1 MMMDVKTCGG
11 GGGEGSR
18 RRMMMAEWAARRR
31 QLACEQMVL
40 TTLERRDRESE
51 LLALARLH
59 AVTSFL
65 HGGDPAGGGDQRPEE
80 LLGESERSVREL
92 QRRRL
97 VVGGRL
103 QERMAMECRRELQGL
118 SNHRAVS
125 AFAHRAR
132 IQSFLQGRF
141 FRSGYDERPSSMAA
155 RESGQS
161 HPVST
166 LLREEDCSQTQGTTS
181 DQSTSGAS
189 SSTQNTCVSNEHDS
203 GMAQAVSDN
212 NHRRHIEN
220 ATHDH
225 EIQTNRPM
233 MEDEAVYIES
243 TVPDGNNVLQH
254 EFSQE
259 QTHQYEEY
267 SDSGSSGQD
276 SVSTSSTASGNSMQ
290 QEAQTYRQETDL
302 PWSRDISSTEDGHR
316 DEGWHVI
323 ESQDDGE
330 PRWQLSTSFNSTRN
344 RFSPPEDD
352 VYGVELRELLSR
364 RSVSNLLSS
373 GFRESLDQ
381 LIIRSY
387 VERQEH
393 DPDDDWDFEEQR
405 PTTGLLLDEEDPIE
419 IPTRDESSDDTAPQ
433 PWTMSSDQTLF
444 PQQRNHHNW
453 SQQQTMHRSEFIMM
467 KKKKSV
473 WQDWDAIH
481 VLRDELS
488 GIQRGMTSMQQ
499 MLEACMEMQIE
510 LQRSIKQEVSA
521 ALNRS
526 LTMRGICG
534 HMCTCSKCASEL
546 LHGVGKCPLCRA
558 PIVEVIRAYCIM

>member
-1 MMMDVKTCGG
+1 
-11 GGGEGSR
+11 
-18 RRMMMAEWAARRR
+18 
-31 QLACEQMVL
+31 
-40 TTLERRDRESE
+40 
-51 LLALARLH
+51 
-59 AVTSFL
+59 
-65 HGGDPAGGGDQRPEE
+65 
-80 LLGESERSVREL
+80 
-92 QRRRL
+92 
-97 VVGGRL
+97 
-103 QERMAMECRRELQGL
+103 MAMERRRELQGL

-132 IQSFLQGRF
+132 IQSFLRGRF

-155 RESGQS
+155 RESGHS
-161 HPVST
+161 IADNMMFLT
-166 LLREEDCSQTQGTTS
+166 REEDRSQTQGTTS

-189 SSTQNTCVSNEHDS
+189 SSTQNSCASNEHDS

-212 NHRRHIEN
+212 NHRHIEN
-220 ATHDH
+220 ATRHH
-225 EIQTNRPM
+225 EIQTNRSM
-233 MEDEAVYIES
+233 MEDEAVCIES
-243 TVPDGNNVLQH
+243 TVPEGNNVLQH

-276 SVSTSSTASGNSMQ
+276 SVSTSSTASGNSIQ

-352 VYGVELRELLSR
+352 VYGFELRELLSR

-433 PWTMSSDQTLF
+433 PSIMSSDQTLF
-444 PQQRNHHNW
+444 PQQRHHHNW
-453 SQQQTMHRSEFIMM
+453 SQQTMHRSEFVSC
-467 KKKKSV
+467 KQS
-473 WQDWDAIH
+473 DWDAIH

-526 LTMRGICG
+526 LTMRDGETLDLDGSQWKLARKGTCCICCDNQIDSLLYRCG